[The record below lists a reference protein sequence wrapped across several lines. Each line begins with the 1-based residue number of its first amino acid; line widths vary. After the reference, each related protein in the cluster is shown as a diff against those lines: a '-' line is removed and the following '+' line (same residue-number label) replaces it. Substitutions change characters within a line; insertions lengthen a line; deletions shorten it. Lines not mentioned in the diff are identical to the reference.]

1 MTINSQLLLMLSAL
15 GALNGFLISAYF
27 FFTKP
32 VNLANRFLALMLL
45 MFSVRILKSVLFY
58 FNPEIDKVILQV
70 GLTACFFIG
79 PFLFLYCA
87 SKMQQLAK
95 QPLPWQLH
103 IALLASTSLLIGFI
117 YPYQDN
123 EALWG
128 VFYRFINYIWLL
140 YILLS
145 ARLLMPFFK
154 GLTAKKARNKQD
166 IWLLSVFIG
175 NIIIWLAYFTASYTS
190 YIVGALSFSFIL
202 YLTGL
207 LTFTIKSKAVE
218 QQTKKYANK
227 EISANEAEQKLQQ
240 LDAMMQEQ
248 QLFKNANLTLPMLAK
263 RLGVSVPYLS
273 QLLNDNVKSS
283 FADYINSFRIEEAK
297 NLLISEHRLT
307 MELIAERC
315 GFNSQ
320 STFYST
326 FKKFTEKTPAKYRKE
341 NQ

>member
-1 MTINSQLLLMLSAL
+1 MTINSQLLLMLSAF
-15 GALNGFLISAYF
+15 GALNGFVISAYF
-27 FFTKP
+27 FFIKP
-32 VNLANRFLALMLL
+32 RSLANRFLALMLL
-45 MFSVRILKSVLFY
+45 MFSVRIMKSVLFY
-58 FNPEIDKVILQV
+58 FNPEIDKVILQI

-87 SKMQQLAK
+87 SKMEQLDK
-95 QPLPWQLH
+95 QIVPWQLH
-103 IALLASTSLLIGFI
+103 LSLLVSISLLVGLL
-117 YPYQDN
+117 YPYPSHD
-123 EALWG
+123 ELWG
-128 VFYRFINYIWLL
+128 IFYRTINYVWLC

-145 ARLLMPFFK
+145 AWVLTPFFK
-154 GLTAKKARNKQD
+154 GLTDKKSLNKQD
-166 IWLLSVFIG
+166 VWLLSVFIG
-175 NIIIWLAYFTASYTS
+175 NTIIWLAYFTASYTS

-202 YLTGL
+202 YLTVL
-207 LTFTIKSKAVE
+207 LTFTIKGKATE
-218 QQTKKYANK
+218 QQTKKYVNK
-227 EISANEAEQKLQQ
+227 EISANEAQQKLQQ
-240 LDAMMQEQ
+240 LDALMQEQ

-283 FADYINSFRIEEAK
+283 FADYVNSLRIEEAK
-297 NLLISEHRLT
+297 NLLISEQRLT